1 MSSLR
6 LMPAR
11 PPSDEPAWAAPDGG
25 PDPYNQLPHIRPLL
39 NRLGATVQRLTRA
52 LRRPGPPV
60 TTPSQPRELNS
71 YLLRRGF

>member
-6 LMPAR
+6 LMPA
-11 PPSDEPAWAAPDGG
+11 PLPSHDSPWVAPDGG

-52 LRRPGPPV
+52 ARRPGRPV
-60 TTPSQPRELNS
+60 ITPSQPRELNS
-71 YLLRRGF
+71 YSLRRGF